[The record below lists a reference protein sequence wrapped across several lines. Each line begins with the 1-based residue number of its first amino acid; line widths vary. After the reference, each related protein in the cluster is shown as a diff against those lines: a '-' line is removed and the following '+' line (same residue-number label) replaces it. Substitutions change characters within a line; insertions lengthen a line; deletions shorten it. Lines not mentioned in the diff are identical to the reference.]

1 MVHYARDCSCMS
13 ICVYM
18 YMYMFSSFVTESE
31 VVVHDQT
38 EPSSDEECSRSCSVR
53 RPRRAAGGCVVEGV
67 ESSGR
72 RNRRKRRRHQKT
84 LLSPTPLS
92 SDSRSGGGSSLSSK
106 NARDEQEK
114 KGQATHVLEHGSLQL
129 GSEFRDIHK
138 LTPPSTYHGSTN
150 TDAPHTNISPDPA
163 QEMSNTKA
171 ASPVPLSSL
180 TSQCRKD
187 LLRGGSSCTPV
198 TSDDT
203 KQKRHKSAHWTVE
216 GHTMTASS
224 HEEART
230 EVFECGTCMRTEEDG
245 MLQGN
250 SGGKEEG
257 EKTQNASVQT
267 SPISS
272 RKPHRIP
279 RRRRLRWACVHRGQS
294 LPWSTP
300 PRKFRQRHKHNVSR
314 EGEEC
319 QLELEKPLRCGYIQ
333 CVVCR
338 RSYPVTSPV
347 NWKCIN
353 FV

>member
-1 MVHYARDCSCMS
+1 
-13 ICVYM
+13 M
-18 YMYMFSSFVTESE
+18 YIFCSFVTESE
-31 VVVHDQT
+31 VVAHDQT
-38 EPSSDEECSRSCSVR
+38 ESSSDEECSRSRSVR
-53 RPRRAAGGCVVEGV
+53 RPRTAAVGHVVEAVG
-67 ESSGR
+67 SSGH
-72 RNRRKRRRHQKT
+72 RNKRKRRRHQKI

-106 NARDEQEK
+106 NARDERENK
-114 KGQATHVLEHGSLQL
+114 LQATHALGYGSLEV
-129 GSEFRDIHK
+129 GSEFRNIRK
-138 LTPPSTYHGSTN
+138 QTPPSTYHGSTN
-150 TDAPHTNISPDPA
+150 ADALHTNTSPDPA
-163 QEMSNTKA
+163 QEKSITKA
-171 ASPVPLSSL
+171 ASPVQLPSL

-198 TSDDT
+198 PSDDI
-203 KQKRHKSAHWTVE
+203 KRKRHKSAHCMVE

-224 HEEART
+224 HEETRT
-230 EVFECGTCMRTEEDG
+230 DAFECGTCMRTEGDG
-245 MLQGN
+245 MLEGN
-250 SGGKEEG
+250 SGGKEEE

-319 QLELEKPLRCGYIQ
+319 QLKLEKPLHCGYIQ
-333 CVVCR
+333 SVVCR
-338 RSYPVTSPV
+338 RSYPVTSRL

-353 FV
+353 LYRLASSYGGRLHLLV